1 LTAGVQP
8 AAGIDTNS
16 LHELFT
22 MRTRIRIAALQAVCV
37 LASIEPLRAF
47 LLSASL
53 RRGPAPTAEA
63 WRATAVRLPRLGG
76 MRALRSANDAPM
88 RPQKVAVIGGGPAGL
103 ATALALQKLPTGVKS
118 VTVFERKANLRP
130 GVGGGIQI
138 NGGAAILSKLGLR
151 DEILAAGNPLERVLA
166 RNVDGTTLL
175 DIQVPDLI
183 RGLAPKPP
191 VLRLID
197 MAAEARKQLVG
208 DDGKISVFL
217 IMRDKLQ
224 EMLAG
229 SLPAGTVKFNKAL
242 TSVTETLDGQ
252 QVVCKFAD
260 GEEEA
265 FDLVV
270 GCDGVKSLVRE
281 QICGPD
287 SAIYSGVRILFAVAP
302 HSSGPGGSRAPE
314 IQQQVHQW
322 FGDGA
327 YTFTASYGGPK
338 GDKYDQ
344 IAIITADSQV
354 TPENA
359 EWTSSD
365 RRSEMLRYANV

>member
-1 LTAGVQP
+1 MW
-8 AAGIDTNS
+8 I
-16 LHELFT
+16 
-22 MRTRIRIAALQAVCV
+22 LQAVCV
-37 LASIEPLRAF
+37 LASVAPLRAF
-47 LLSASL
+47 LLSAPL
-53 RRGPAPTAEA
+53 RRGPAPAAEA
-63 WRATAVRLPRLGG
+63 RRATAVRLPCFGL
-76 MRALRSANDAPM
+76 RALRSADDAPL

-103 ATALALQKLPTGVKS
+103 ATALALQRLPTGVKS

-208 DDGKISVFL
+208 DDGKVSVFL